1 MFEKLRSFIVDYV
14 EMDEDEIT
22 PDTRFIADMH
32 MNSLDVVTMI
42 GELEDEFD
50 IIIETEDLHDI
61 FTMQDLVEY
70 IEERM

>member
-50 IIIETEDLHDI
+50 ITIETEDLHDI